1 MAAGGPHPAVRL
13 VRLLMQRVTFAFVEL
28 SDILAVARNE
38 ISILQQTTREIRS
51 IVALCD
57 GAGADSLVRQSL
69 DEIDARM
76 AAALVRQRFHASILD
91 QLGGELRSAERSGPS
106 SLCSEGSA
114 VA

>member
-1 MAAGGPHPAVRL
+1 
-13 VRLLMQRVTFAFVEL
+13 MQRVTFAFVEL